1 MTGQIGRTV
10 ARKFLAT
17 FFSVFIMSMAWS
29 TWSIAVSDDVV
40 YETGTEFSGMTFV
53 FFLYIGMFVLSY
65 GNLVSLAMEA
75 LQRKW
80 FKGAD
85 WAYVLI
91 LGGFGASIGLLFP
104 IPHFVFIGVLTAVL
118 YGMIDKWLL
127 KRQGQDKA
135 NKAFCIAPFLVFLL
149 LWGYFQ
155 NASAALPPYTA
166 AEAIGFATSGE
177 GTPID
182 RFPTEAG
189 TWEGQVE
196 GYYVRRTT
204 AAQKVDDGVF
214 EVTFK
219 EDWKTDAAAG
229 SWTMSYIVD
238 RESSMFYREEGK
250 KPPYDQ

>member
-1 MTGQIGRTV
+1 MTGQIERV
-10 ARKFLAT
+10 AARKFLAT
-17 FFSVFIMSMAWS
+17 FFSVFIMFMAWS

-53 FFLYIGMFVLSY
+53 FFLYIGMFVLIY
-65 GNLVSLAMEA
+65 GNLVSLAIEA

-80 FKGAD
+80 FEGAD

-91 LGGFGASIGLLFP
+91 LGGFGAAIGLLFP

-118 YGMIDKWLL
+118 YGIIDKWLL
-127 KRQGQDKA
+127 KRQVQEKA

-196 GYYVRRTT
+196 GYQVRRTT
-204 AAQKVDDGVF
+204 AAEKVDDGVF
-214 EVTFK
+214 EVIFK
-219 EDWKTDAAAG
+219 EDWETDAAAG
-229 SWTMSYIVD
+229 SWMMSYIVD
-238 RESSMFYREEGK
+238 RESSMFHREEGVI
-250 KPPYDQ
+250 PPYER

>member
-1 MTGQIGRTV
+1 MTEQIGRV
-10 ARKFLAT
+10 AARKLLAT

-29 TWSIAVSDDVV
+29 SWSIAVSDDVV
-40 YETGTEFSGMTFV
+40 YETGTEFFGMTFV

-65 GNLVSLAMEA
+65 GNLVSLAIEA

-80 FKGAD
+80 FEGAD

-91 LGGFGASIGLLFP
+91 LGGFGAAIGLLFP
-104 IPHFVFIGVLTAVL
+104 ILHFVFIGVLTAVL

-135 NKAFCIAPFLVFLL
+135 NKAFCIVPFLVFLL

-166 AEAIGFATSGE
+166 AEAVEFATGGE

-182 RFPTEAG
+182 RFPKEAG
-189 TWEGQVE
+189 TWEGQIE
-196 GYYVRRTT
+196 GYHVRRTT
-204 AAQKVDDGVF
+204 AAEKVDDGVY

-219 EDWKTDAAAG
+219 EDWKTGAAAG
-229 SWTMSYIVD
+229 SWMMSYLVD
-238 RESSMFYREEGK
+238 RESSTFHREEGHM
-250 KPPYDQ
+250 PPYDK